1 MTHDGFERVINGTFF
16 TGMCV
21 CVNVNVN
28 VVGSISLP
36 VRDTVVGSN
45 LNSELDWSHD
55 LEKVHS
61 T

>member
-16 TGMCV
+16 TGV
-21 CVNVNVN
+21 CVNVN

>member
-1 MTHDGFERVINGTFF
+1 MALFSRV
-16 TGMCV
+16 CV
-21 CVNVNVN
+21 CVNVNVNVN